1 MPDVV
6 ISDASCLIILDKI
19 DKIEVLSDLYQN
31 IVTTPVVA
39 KEFGKPLPPWI
50 MLRESSDKNYQKVLE
65 VAIDPGEASAIAL
78 SLNYSEP
85 LLLLDD
91 LKARKMAKKL
101 GLVFTG
107 TLGILVKAKKLGVIS
122 ELRPIIELIKH
133 TDFRIS
139 ELLVEEILKEV
150 GE

>member
-19 DKIEVLSDLYQN
+19 NKIEILSDLYQN
-31 IVTTPVVA
+31 IITTPEVA
-39 KEFGKPLPPWI
+39 KEFGKSLPTWI
-50 MLRESSDKNYQKVLE
+50 TLRESSDKNYQKVLE
-65 VAIDPGEASAIAL
+65 VSIDPGEASAIAL

-122 ELRPIIELIKH
+122 ELKPVIDLIRN

-139 ELLVEEILKEV
+139 ELLVDEILKEV

>member
-19 DKIEVLSDLYQN
+19 NNIDILNRLYQN
-31 IVTTPVVA
+31 IVTTPEVS
-39 KEFGKPLPPWI
+39 KEFGKPLPFWI
-50 MLRESSDKNYQKVLE
+50 SVKDTTNKNYQRVLE
-65 VAIDPGEASAIAL
+65 TTIDPGEASAIAL
-78 SLNYSEP
+78 SLDYKQP

-101 GLVFTG
+101 GLTFTG
-107 TLGILVKAKKLGVIS
+107 TLGVLVKARKTGLIPQLK
-122 ELRPIIELIKH
+122 PIINLIQE
-133 TDFRIS
+133 TDFRLSDSLIH
-139 ELLVEEILKEV
+139 EILKEV

>member
-1 MPDVV
+1 MHDVV

-19 DKIEVLSDLYQN
+19 NKIEILSDLYQN
-31 IVTTPVVA
+31 IVTTPEVA
-39 KEFGKPLPPWI
+39 KEFGKSLPSWI
-50 MLRESSDKNYQKVLE
+50 TLKESPDKNYQKVLE

-78 SLNYSEP
+78 SLNYLEP

-107 TLGILVKAKKLGVIS
+107 TLGVLVKARKLGVIS
-122 ELRPIIELIKH
+122 ELRPVINLIRN

-139 ELLVEEILKEV
+139 ELLVDEILKEV